1 MSITRPDSG
10 WNMERVTIHPG
21 EILREEFMQPLGLSA
36 NKLALE
42 LHVPV

>member
-21 EILREEFMQPLGLSA
+21 EILREEFMNRSVYPRINSPLSCTFL
-36 NKLALE
+36 
-42 LHVPV
+42 